1 MAGRLSWRKSG
12 KRCAAAKA
20 AGFVGRRKLW
30 KLSHRPAFEAG
41 ADKAAGPTPMAG
53 YLRDSYYFMRY
64 ELYEAVTQE
73 ELRGCHFHLIGAKWE
88 RRRERIVES
97 ATRGLYNPSYIRKLD
112 KSQIP
117 TCPIMG
123 VEVAA
128 INMDWL
134 LNFTVENIKALS
146 GDYMCVS
153 NVHTTVT
160 AYEDEQYRRVQNGG
174 IMAIPDGG
182 PLSSVGQKRGYKTM
196 SRTTGPSYMEEI
208 FKVSAEKGYRHYFY
222 GSTEETLTLLKEKL
236 EQAYPGIGSPVCI
249 VPLFEP

>member
-1 MAGRLSWRKSG
+1 M
-12 KRCAAAKA
+12 
-20 AGFVGRRKLW
+20 
-30 KLSHRPAFEAG
+30 
-41 ADKAAGPTPMAG
+41 
-53 YLRDSYYFMRY
+53 
-64 ELYEAVTQE
+64 
-73 ELRGCHFHLIGAKWE
+73 
-88 RRRERIVES
+88 ES
-97 ATRGLYNPSYIRKLD
+97 ATGGLYNPSYRRKLD
-112 KSQIP
+112 NSQIP

-128 INMDWL
+128 INMEWL

-196 SRTTGPSYMEEI
+196 SRTTGSSYMEEI
-208 FKVSAEKGYRHYFY
+208 FKVSVEKGYRHYFY
-222 GSTEETLTLLKEKL
+222 GSTEKTLTLLKEKL